1 VIPFETRVAIFRQ
14 FISNDR
20 KRLGIERHIYN
31 RSKRHRAVV
40 RRAHVSEDSY
50 AHLNGLG
57 AALKGTI
64 EIVFIDEHGMEESG
78 IDGGGL
84 FKELLTSS
92 VSSLSLSTYVLTRRC
107 RLSKEAFDT
116 DRGLWLA
123 TKEQELYPNPHS
135 YARESTQLSWY
146 TFIGRILGKALYEG
160 ILIDVRFAGF
170 FLAKWLGRQSYRGLL
185 PSIDKREGT
194 EDWAVVDDL
203 ASLDPEL
210 YNGLMFLK
218 NYTGDVEADLSL
230 NFSITDDGMYPLPSP
245 PSAAVT
251 DGVCADFG
259 VSRTIDLIA
268 GGSDIP
274 VTNENRIQYIYL
286 TSHYRLNSQIEKQCA
301 AFFSGLS
308 EIIPERFLRMFNQ
321 AELRMLVG
329 TSLPPSSL
337 PTSRTDECAQVEWIK
352 RSISRTSKPTPS
364 TEAGQWTKRTRR
376 SERSGP

>member
-1 VIPFETRVAIFRQ
+1 MIPFETRVAIFRQ

-251 DGVCADFG
+251 DGVRRLWRLSNHRPD
-259 VSRTIDLIA
+259 RRRLRHPRDEREP
-268 GGSDIP
+268 DP
-274 VTNENRIQYIYL
+274 VHL
-286 TSHYRLNSQIEKQCA
+286 PHLA
-301 AFFSGLS
+301 
-308 EIIPERFLRMFNQ
+308 
-321 AELRMLVG
+321 
-329 TSLPPSSL
+329 LPPQL
-337 PTSRTDECAQVEWIK
+337 ADRETV
-352 RSISRTSKPTPS
+352 
-364 TEAGQWTKRTRR
+364 RR
-376 SERSGP
+376 LLLWLVRNHPRAILAHVQPG